1 MAIEFDC
8 PHCKT
13 HYRLKD
19 EFGGKT
25 ATCKNPDCRKV
36 IPIPK
41 PTGDIKA
48 ASPADLDAIAAA
60 AFSGEPVKADKPVEE
75 MIPVTCAGCD
85 HTWSVEA
92 SKEGKN
98 VRCPECGKV
107 IRVPV
112 RKKDEKA
119 DWRTGGGGPSLAKR
133 ETGLDREGAFGNV
146 EARGI
151 SEGTAREI
159 VKGREAEEEPEERR
173 KRLIKRLVVAVL
185 VLSVVGVGGYF
196 LLKTR

>member
-41 PTGDIKA
+41 PTGAVMTA
-48 ASPADLDAIAAA
+48 APADLDAIAAA
-60 AFSGEPVKADKPVEE
+60 AFSDEAAKADKPAEE

-85 HTWSVEA
+85 HTWKVEA

-107 IRVPV
+107 VRVPI
-112 RKKDEKA
+112 RKKEEKA

-133 ETGLDREGAFGNV
+133 ETGLDRQGAFGNV
-146 EARGI
+146 AATGI

-173 KRLIKRLVVAVL
+173 NRLI
-185 VLSVVGVGGYF
+185 
-196 LLKTR
+196 

>member
-1 MAIEFDC
+1 MAIEFNC

-25 ATCKNPDCRKV
+25 ATCKNPNCRKV

-41 PTGDIKA
+41 PTGAVLA
-48 ASPADLDAIAAA
+48 AAPADVDALAAA
-60 AFSGEPVKADKPVEE
+60 AFSSEPVRIDQAEA
-75 MIPVTCAGCD
+75 MIQVTCAGCD
-85 HTWSVEA
+85 HVWSVEA

-98 VRCPECGKV
+98 VLCPECRRQN
-107 IRVPV
+107 RVPM
-112 RKKDEKA
+112 RKKEEKA

-146 EARGI
+146 AATGI
-151 SEGTAREI
+151 AAETAREI
-159 VKGREAEEEPEERR
+159 VKDREAE
-173 KRLIKRLVVAVL
+173 
-185 VLSVVGVGGYF
+185 
-196 LLKTR
+196 